1 MYKEVYMKQLPPLP
15 DFDHCLVN
23 LANSILKHFGA
34 KPTAPTLSMA
44 DEVLA
49 EDRRNVVILLLDG
62 MGIYDIDLLLE
73 PDGFFRSHLL
83 GQYSSV
89 FPPTTVAATTSIDTG
104 LFPCEHS
111 WLGWD
116 CFFPELKKN
125 VTVYLNRDQMSE
137 LPLPPKSG
145 EEFPPLA
152 EQLPAADFHVAG
164 KYCPYT
170 SVVTKINDAGGK
182 AYYSSPY
189 ADPFPQDLD
198 TILARITEH
207 CKKTEKKYIYAYWN
221 EPDGCMHKTGV
232 DSSETKATILEIEK
246 KVQAFAESLP
256 EDTLLFI
263 TADHGHINNERLCIL
278 DYPEIMKCLERL
290 PSIEPRALNL
300 FVKDEY
306 KEIFPVLFE
315 KTFGDKF
322 CLLPK
327 TEVIGKGVFGKG
339 NEHAVFRDMLGDYL
353 AISIAEVSLY
363 NTHIEAAKMIG
374 AHAGLTKEEWEI
386 PLIVV
391 KK

>member
-1 MYKEVYMKQLPPLP
+1 MIQLPPLP

-44 DEVLA
+44 DEVLS

-62 MGIYDIDLLLE
+62 MGIYDIGLLQNQMVFSVRIFW
-73 PDGFFRSHLL
+73 D
-83 GQYSSV
+83 YSSV
-89 FPPTTVAATTSIDTG
+89 FPPTTVAATTSIDSG

-125 VTVYLNRDQMSE
+125 VTVYLNIDQIE
-137 LPLPPKSG
+137 EKPLPPEPG
-145 EEFPPLA
+145 EKYPPLEERHA
-152 EQLPAADFHVAG
+152 AADFHVAG
-164 KYCPYT
+164 TYCPYT
-170 SVVTKINDAGGK
+170 SVVTKINKAGGE
-182 AYYSSPY
+182 AYYSSPFM
-189 ADPFPQDLD
+189 DPFPQDLD
-198 TILARITEH
+198 AILARVTEL
-207 CKKTEKKYIYAYWN
+207 CQKPGKKYIYAYWN
-221 EPDGCMHKTGV
+221 EPDSTMHLTGV
-232 DSSETKATILEIEK
+232 DSEKTKEVIRELEK
-246 KVQAFAESLP
+246 KVQAFADSLP

-278 DYPEIMKCLERL
+278 DYPEITKCFVRM
-290 PSIEPRALNL
+290 PSIEPRTLNL
-300 FVKDEY
+300 FIKGEY
-306 KEIFPVLFE
+306 KETFPVLFE

-322 CLLPK
+322 CLLTK
-327 TEVIGKGVFGKG
+327 EEVIVKGLFGKG
-339 NEHAVFRDMLGDYL
+339 TEHKLFRDMLGDFV
-353 AISIAEVSLY
+353 AISIADVSLY
-363 NTHIEAAKMIG
+363 NTHIEADKMVG

>member
-1 MYKEVYMKQLPPLP
+1 MKQLPSLP

-44 DEVLA
+44 DDVLA

-62 MGIYDIDLLLE
+62 MGIYDINLLLA

-83 GQYSSV
+83 GQYCSV
-89 FPPTTVAATTSIDTG
+89 FPPTTVAATTSIDSG

-125 VTVYLNRDQMSE
+125 VTVYLNIDQIE
-137 LPLPPKSG
+137 EKPLPPEPG
-145 EEFPPLA
+145 EKYPPLEERHA
-152 EQLPAADFHVAG
+152 AADFHVAG
-164 KYCPYT
+164 TYCPYT
-170 SVVTKINDAGGK
+170 SVVTKINEAGGE
-182 AYYSSPY
+182 AYYSSPFM
-189 ADPFPQDLD
+189 DPFPQDLD
-198 TILARITEH
+198 AILARVTEL
-207 CKKTEKKYIYAYWN
+207 CQKPGKKYIYAYWN
-221 EPDGCMHKTGV
+221 EPDSTMHLTGV
-232 DSSETKATILEIEK
+232 DSEKTKEVIRELEK
-246 KVQAFAESLP
+246 KVQAFADSLP

-278 DYPEIMKCLERL
+278 DYPEITKCFVRM
-290 PSIEPRALNL
+290 PSIEPRTLNL
-300 FVKDEY
+300 FIKDEY
-306 KEIFPVLFE
+306 KEEFPVLFE

-322 CLLPK
+322 CLLTK
-327 TEVIGKGVFGKG
+327 EEVIAKGLFGKG
-339 NEHAVFRDMLGDYL
+339 TEHKLFRDMLGDFV
-353 AISIAEVSLY
+353 AISIADTSLY
-363 NTHIEAAKMIG
+363 NTHIEADKMVG